1 LPFSTVFD
9 DVTHVFNGM
18 AAEDKRHRQSF
29 RSYQTDS
36 PFENDMIRMLLSAKR
51 QIEVKQ

>member
-1 LPFSTVFD
+1 LPVSTVFD

-29 RSYQTDS
+29 RSCRTDS
-36 PFENDMIRMLLSAKR
+36 PFENDMIRML
-51 QIEVKQ
+51 